1 MKYEHKAIIDA
12 AMRDGKSPSE
22 LAKELLG
29 HDLLKAMVT
38 AISKP
43 AVAFSKMS
51 EQQQQGVIE
60 DLTKELVPAIAVA
73 IEVICS
79 QNTHTIRM
87 KLKKMAVGKDYQIT
101 GQVDKTQ
108 DFIHELMDKTHDQS
122 DVLIVLHERDYV
134 QALDGIQGEKDQK
147 ALPLDG
153 EQPKPPKAKRGGEP
167 KKVGEIAKAIELPPA
182 LIDQAEVFVRD
193 YQTATHAGIQNQFKI
208 GFEKAEA
215 LLQAL
220 EDRGVITEKDKDGNR
235 VLVRMLAT
243 TAAEPAAP
251 AAEATN
257 EAEPVAEDNSA
268 GPIGL
273 PVDAEGFPRMGD
285 ELYARAKAK
294 VIRDQEVSAGGL
306 AVAFDLSDPV
316 AFDLVDRLELEGV
329 ISEASDLGTRE
340 VLEQLA

>member
-12 AMRDGKSPSE
+12 ATREGKAPSE

-38 AISKP
+38 SISKP

-51 EQQQQGVIE
+51 EQQQEAVIE
-60 DLTKELVPAIAVA
+60 DLKKELLPALNVA
-73 IEVICS
+73 IGVICS

-134 QALDGIQGEKDQK
+134 QALDGIKGEKDQK
-147 ALPLDG
+147 ALELGGDEPAD
-153 EQPKPPKAKRGGEP
+153 KKPKAKRSTGGA
-167 KKVGEIAKAIELPPA
+167 KAAGEIAAKVIELPPA
-182 LIDQAEVFVRD
+182 LIDQAEEFVRNI
-193 YQTATHAGIQNQFKI
+193 QTATHAGVQNQFKI

-220 EDRGVITEKDKDGNR
+220 EDRGVVTEKDKDGNR
-235 VLVRMLAT
+235 ALVRVK
-243 TAAEPAAP
+243 
-251 AAEATN
+251 
-257 EAEPVAEDNSA
+257 AEPVAPAEKAA
-268 GPIGL
+268 GEGAEQPLNEHGL
-273 PVDAEGFPRMGD
+273 PSDADGFAIMSD
-285 ELYARAKAK
+285 ALYERARAK
-294 VIRDQEVSAGGL
+294 VIKDQSVSSGGL
-306 AVAFDLSDPV
+306 AIAYDLDDTVAADL
-316 AFDLVDRLELEGV
+316 LDRLEMDGV
-329 ISEASDLGTRE
+329 ISEANDLGGRE
-340 VLEQLA
+340 VLQLA